1 MLRRSHTAIQ
11 DCRAPVNLGAAAPRR
26 PWRKWTRHTY
36 GQDIAYRTRES
47 PVAPSAAGLEAPG
60 ARRQSAPGAP
70 FLGDPT
76 RSGTGRR
83 PLYFFVASAAELI
96 SFSMT
101 SIPKATFDAE
111 ALTQIVLT
119 SSDPGTFGV
128 G

>member
-1 MLRRSHTAIQ
+1 MAKAWLIGGR
-11 DCRAPVNLGAAAPRR
+11 DG
-26 PWRKWTRHTY
+26 
-36 GQDIAYRTRES
+36 

-70 FLGDPT
+70 FSAPLPA
-76 RSGTGRR
+76 RSGPGRR
-83 PLYFFVASAAELI
+83 PIYFFVASAAELI

-101 SIPKATFDAE
+101 SIPKATFAAE